1 MVAKCAGNSIV
12 QAMAELL
19 GPRQLGYGI
28 SHGAEAA
35 VHATQIYL
43 HNLQPQHLIL
53 KLDFRNAFNCLHR
66 DKMLTV
72 VRERV
77 PEIFPF
83 IHSAYSNPSCLFVG
97 ESILQSSEGVQQG
110 DPLGPLLF
118 SLTIHEMLQ
127 QLKGEFGV
135 FYLDDGTLGGSL
147 EEVLRYLR
155 MVERVAGDMGLQL
168 NHSKSEIICD
178 DPITRQSMLAAFPQF
193 CMVSQAHATLLGSP
207 IGNSVEGIEDTI
219 RAKTEALAVMGD
231 RLRLLHAH
239 DAF

>member
-1 MVAKCAGNSIV
+1 
-12 QAMAELL
+12 
-19 GPRQLGYGI
+19 
-28 SHGAEAA
+28 
-35 VHATQIYL
+35 
-43 HNLQPQHLIL
+43 
-53 KLDFRNAFNCLHR
+53 
-66 DKMLTV
+66 
-72 VRERV
+72 
-77 PEIFPF
+77 
-83 IHSAYSNPSCLFVG
+83 
-97 ESILQSSEGVQQG
+97 
-110 DPLGPLLF
+110 
-118 SLTIHEMLQ
+118 MLQ

-155 MVERVAGDMGLQL
+155 MVGRVAGDMGLQL

-178 DPITRQSMLAAFPQF
+178 DPITRQSMLAAFPEF

-231 RLRLLHAH
+231 TLRLLHAH